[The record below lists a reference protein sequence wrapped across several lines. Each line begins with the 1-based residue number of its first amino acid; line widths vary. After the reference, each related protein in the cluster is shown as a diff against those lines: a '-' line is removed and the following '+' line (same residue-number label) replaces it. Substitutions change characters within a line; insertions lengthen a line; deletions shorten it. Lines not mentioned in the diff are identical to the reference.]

1 MDNFKREPPG
11 AALPPCAAWRGS
23 LLVAL
28 KRIVLN
34 VVGLK
39 ERATSG
45 CISNCLR
52 LTIDLAWFCEPL
64 GLLQGL
70 GTANLFRSEAA
81 AWLIVPIKE
90 R

>member
-1 MDNFKREPPG
+1 MKKSRR
-11 AALPPCAAWRGS
+11 ALATVGSLAFFGMPS

-45 CISNCLR
+45 WISNCLR

>member
-1 MDNFKREPPG
+1 MLRHESLKAHLAGG
-11 AALPPCAAWRGS
+11 AEQVGTDLI
-23 LLVAL
+23 AL

-34 VVGLK
+34 VLGLK

-45 CISNCLR
+45 RISNCLR
-52 LTIDLAWFCEPL
+52 LTIDLAWFREPL

-70 GTANLFRSEAA
+70 GIANLFRSEAA